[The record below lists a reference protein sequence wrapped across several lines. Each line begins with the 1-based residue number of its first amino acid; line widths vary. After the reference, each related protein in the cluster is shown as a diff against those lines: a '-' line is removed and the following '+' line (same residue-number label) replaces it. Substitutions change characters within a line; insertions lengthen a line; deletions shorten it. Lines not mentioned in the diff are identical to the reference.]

1 MMCLLGFLV
10 SMIKGSIIMY
20 GIWVLHRLFGCYE
33 KKIFFNRETVACFKK
48 ISTALIWWVV
58 AGILT
63 DPLLSLI
70 LTMNN
75 PPGQHAVAISFQS
88 ADLTALVVGGVLSV
102 MAKVMDSGRKLQ
114 EEAEL
119 TI

>member
-1 MMCLLGFLV
+1 MCLLGFLI

-20 GIWVLHRLFGCYE
+20 GIWVLRNLFDCYE
-33 KKIFFNRETVACFKK
+33 RKIFFNSDTVACFKK
-48 ISTALIWWVV
+48 MSTALIWWVA
-58 AGILT
+58 AGIIT
-63 DPLLSLI
+63 DPLLSLT

-75 PPGQHAVAISFQS
+75 PVGQRAVAISFQS
-88 ADLTALVVGGVLSV
+88 ADVTALVVGGVLSV
-102 MAKVMDSGRKLQ
+102 IARVMDSGRKLQ